1 MLLSDSS
8 EFLRLQGMH
17 ASLRLGAAAEVVSL
31 DTEKRVLEFV
41 LVVSRQTIAT
51 AATATAATATA
62 AVSSLSSLD
71 TPVTPPCS
79 SSMAR
84 LYREEQLKLL
94 LCAVGNLETRA
105 RLSRQLGTAVA
116 TAEDGWLEHQQHDL
130 LRQMNNLG
138 F

>member
-31 DTEKRVLEFV
+31 DTEKRVLECV

-51 AATATAATATA
+51 AATATAAI
-62 AVSSLSSLD
+62 SSLSSSA

-84 LYREEQLKLL
+84 LFREEQLKLL
-94 LCAVGNLETRA
+94 LRAVGNLETRA